1 MRFAKLY
8 ISVTNKDIE
17 AIFHARK
24 SLLYYNDEPWVK
36 KGESNFDVSMGAYDG
51 AEVCELIGIFMLSLL
66 SKHINKN
73 HIGLY
78 RDDGFAIL
86 KNTSG
91 PEAEKLKKKLQKLFK
106 EKDLDIIIQCNLKIT
121 NYLDITLNLND
132 GSYHPCRKPNEE
144 TNYIH
149 ISLNHPPSIIK
160 EIPRSIEKR
169 LSILSSSK
177 DIFQESA
184 IYYEKCLKNSG
195 YKTKLQYQQP
205 KENNQNKKKRK
216 RNIIWFN
223 PPYSKSVKTNIGRI
237 FIKLISKHFPPNHKF
252 VKIFNK
258 NTIKLSYS
266 CMPNIRSKINGHNKI
281 LQPKPAE
288 PQKLCN
294 CLVKEDCPLNGLC
307 LTSSILYQATIK
319 CSDSKYK
326 QKRYKGICQTTF
338 KKCYANNS
346 T

>member
-1 MRFAKLY
+1 MVHTALTENPTKKPTIFAS
-8 ISVTNKDIE
+8 IVT
-17 AIFHARK
+17 ACHQ
-24 SLLYYNDEPWVK
+24 S
-36 KGESNFDVSMGAYDG
+36 
-51 AEVCELIGIFMLSLL
+51 
-66 SKHINKN
+66 
-73 HIGLY
+73 
-78 RDDGFAIL
+78 
-86 KNTSG
+86 
-91 PEAEKLKKKLQKLFK
+91 LKKLHDQ
-106 EKDLDIIIQCNLKIT
+106 LK
-121 NYLDITLNLND
+121 
-132 GSYHPCRKPNEE
+132 S
-144 TNYIH
+144 
-149 ISLNHPPSIIK
+149 
-160 EIPRSIEKR
+160 

-177 DIFQESA
+177 NIFQESA
-184 IYYEKCLKNSG
+184 IFYEKCLNTVDKN
-195 YKTKLQYQQP
+195 KLQYQQP

-266 CMPNIRSKINGHNKI
+266 CMPNIRSKMNDHNKKI

-307 LTSSILYQATIK
+307 LKSSILYQATIK

-326 QKRYKGICQTTF
+326 QKRYKEICETTF
-338 KKCYANNS
+338 KKRYANHKKSFNLIKS
-346 T
+346 KNDINLSLEYWTSLGW

>member
-1 MRFAKLY
+1 M
-8 ISVTNKDIE
+8 
-17 AIFHARK
+17 
-24 SLLYYNDEPWVK
+24 
-36 KGESNFDVSMGAYDG
+36 
-51 AEVCELIGIFMLSLL
+51 
-66 SKHINKN
+66 
-73 HIGLY
+73 
-78 RDDGFAIL
+78 
-86 KNTSG
+86 
-91 PEAEKLKKKLQKLFK
+91 
-106 EKDLDIIIQCNLKIT
+106 KIT
-121 NYLDITLNLND
+121 NYLDITLNLNN
-132 GSYHPCRKPNEE
+132 GSYRPFKKPNKK

-149 ISLNHPPSIIK
+149 INSDHPPSIIK

-184 IYYEKCLKNSG
+184 IYYEKYLKNSG